1 MRRTCASYVP
11 KPAHSIAFRGD
22 SVLLIAPKFF
32 NPVRAS
38 FHESPEKVNASK
50 AKRDLFAEVKVAK
63 LLPIG
68 ITLRVKISRR
78 ENSISP
84 LFPASGWR

>member
-1 MRRTCASYVP
+1 MRRNCASYVP

-22 SVLLIAPKFF
+22 SVLLNCAEIFQPR
-32 NPVRAS
+32 PAS
-38 FHESPEKVNASK
+38 FHESPEKANASK

-63 LLPIG
+63 LLSIG

>member
-1 MRRTCASYVP
+1 MRRTCASFVS
-11 KPAHSIAFRGD
+11 KPDPFNRISRRFDLFNCAE
-22 SVLLIAPKFF
+22 FF

>member
-1 MRRTCASYVP
+1 MCRNRPIQLHFAAIRS
-11 KPAHSIAFRGD
+11 SIA
-22 SVLLIAPKFF
+22 LKFF